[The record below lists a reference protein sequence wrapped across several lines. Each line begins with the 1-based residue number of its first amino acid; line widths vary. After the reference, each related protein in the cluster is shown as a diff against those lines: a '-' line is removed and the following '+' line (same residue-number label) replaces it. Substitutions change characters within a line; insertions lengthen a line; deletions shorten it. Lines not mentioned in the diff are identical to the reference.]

1 MPSSSGKRHEILQW
15 LHPIVGAL
23 LPQEATFVRT
33 HQQDDS
39 RPRHRGS
46 GRRSD
51 VEVAVLR
58 RMMYTVLRGTL
69 AAASV
74 EASEYRTEDRGD
86 GAFVLIDPS
95 VPKPQLIRAL
105 LTHTPERLYD
115 SNRLASSSVQVRLRI
130 VVHSGEVTLDEHGAL
145 GADVVEAFRLLDTR
159 ELRAALESTTE
170 ASVLCVSDAVHRGV
184 VRHRHPGI
192 RAEHFHRFVT
202 EAKEGELAGWIHDP
216 RRVGHAPSAE
226 RPSPY
231 SRLRRTRRRLLPTRR
246 PRRWAAPCLPCAS
259 GRATSSSA
267 PARTSRVTP

>member
-1 MPSSSGKRHEILQW
+1 MSGPINRTILV
-15 LHPIVGAL
+15 LDI
-23 LPQEATFVRT
+23 E
-33 HQQDDS
+33 
-39 RPRHRGS
+39 GS

-226 RPSPY
+226 RPSPVQ
-231 SRLRRTRRRLLPTRR
+231 P
-246 PRRWAAPCLPCAS
+246 APAHTP
-259 GRATSSSA
+259 SA
-267 PARTSRVTP
+267 PADPQAPAMGGTLPAMRIGSGNFFFGTGAHIAGDAVAGHKYVGPPREDTEL